1 MTPTLTRNLQNEAD
15 AAAQLRARLDAVLQT
30 IARLEARVA
39 TLEAVSTLCAPNPNT
54 TPAGGSAP
62 RSAPVNMGRPE
73 ESGAHHVSSSM
84 RAPSPGSSLG
94 LGFTGPPST
103 ASFSTGGVGAAAAL
117 AGRFGKLTSIAQG
130 RRLAVR
136 HSTGT
141 GPVASGSG
149 GSTGGAS
156 GSNSSSS
163 GTGIPADNAMPR
175 TRPMT
180 FKNGIT
186 LIKDRRP
193 LEKAIHTRHL
203 RGQFEVIV
211 ENNRLR
217 TRPHISKN
225 ATAWQVDNAITQS
238 FLDQGHAL
246 HTDGQTGFE
255 YAAQDLRAIG
265 PEKMPKEH
273 LSGDQLA
280 AEYAKRECY
289 IVVKSKLKFS
299 AYDPLFFALV
309 DEISDDE
316 DGDDDDD
323 LPNVMGEDY
332 KKCPFFRNTFCID
345 TIAEHEASC
354 QEGFDKPAVKA
365 EIVKQETPDLFPADP
380 GDNAGPSRA
389 SSSGSSSLS
398 DVHGA
403 CWCGQL
409 DHVAPML
416 TCSGPGCDEQ
426 RHVTC
431 VVTAPISSTWLCSAC
446 TDDEQ
451 RQGGLDE
458 EKDDKDHSEEDDQP
472 QAKPTSHHSVYSR
485 PGQGTQD

>member
-1 MTPTLTRNLQNEAD
+1 MASSIEKWRAPARSLITESMTPTLTRNLQNEAD

-39 TLEAVSTLCAPNPNT
+39 TLEAVSTLFAPNPNT

-84 RAPSPGSSLG
+84 RPPSPGSSLG

-103 ASFSTGGVGAAAAL
+103 ASFSTGGAGAAAAL
-117 AGRFGKLTSIAQG
+117 AGRSGKLTSIAQG

-211 ENNRLR
+211 EINRLR

-246 HTDGQTGFE
+246 HTDGQTDFE
-255 YAAQDLRAIG
+255 AIG

-332 KKCPFFRNTFCID
+332 KKCPFCCNTCID

-354 QEGFDKPAVKA
+354 QEGFDKSAVKA
-365 EIVKQETPDLFPADP
+365 EIVKQETPDLFPADT

-403 CWCGQL
+403 
-409 DHVAPML
+409 
-416 TCSGPGCDEQ
+416 GPGCDEQ

-451 RQGGLDE
+451 HQGGLDE
-458 EKDDKDHSEEDDQP
+458 GKDDKDHSEEDDQP
-472 QAKPTSHHSVYSR
+472 QAKPTSHHPVYSR
-485 PGQGTQD
+485 PGKETQD